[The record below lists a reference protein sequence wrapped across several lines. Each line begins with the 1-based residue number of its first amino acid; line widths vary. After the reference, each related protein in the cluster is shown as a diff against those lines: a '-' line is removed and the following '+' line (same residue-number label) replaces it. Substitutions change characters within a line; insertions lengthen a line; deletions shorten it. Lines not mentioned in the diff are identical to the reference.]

1 MLNEEDAQRI
11 DQHRKLNE
19 ERRKYMYLE
28 DEFNKI
34 KCELEKKKSEMT
46 LNLDEKETTILDLKK
61 ELREFKQ

>member
-1 MLNEEDAQRI
+1 
-11 DQHRKLNE
+11 
-19 ERRKYMYLE
+19 MYLE